1 MISLR
6 NVTKRFSSGSRLHAV
21 HRLSLEIAAGELVF
35 VTGPSGS
42 GKSTLLRLM
51 SFQEFPTEGE
61 VRVDGVSSRTI
72 TRREL
77 PAIRQRIGVVYQ
89 DFRLWRQWT
98 IGENVAMAARVAG
111 EFDPDALRARSQA
124 ALKQVGL
131 AHRARR
137 YPTELSG
144 GEQQRVAIARAL
156 IQKPVLLLADEPT
169 GNLDPEVGR
178 EIFELLRDVHFGGTS
193 VVIATHD
200 LPTVGRMGGRV
211 LRLEQGRLQG
221 ESSRVAS

>member
-6 NVTKRFSSGSRLHAV
+6 NVTKRFASGSRLHAV
-21 HRLSLEIAAGELVF
+21 HKLSLEVAAGELVF
-35 VTGPSGS
+35 VTGPSGA
-42 GKSTLLRLM
+42 GKSTLLRLL
-51 SFQEFPTEGE
+51 SFEEFPTEGE
-61 VRVDGVSSRTI
+61 VWVDGFSSRTI
-72 TRREL
+72 TRRQL
-77 PAIRQRIGVVYQ
+77 PRIRQRIGVVYQ

-111 EFDPDALRARSQA
+111 EFDPEARRGRTQA

-178 EIFELLRDVHFGGTS
+178 EIFALLRDVHFSGTS
-193 VVIATHD
+193 VMIATHD
-200 LPTVGRMGGRV
+200 LDAVGRLGGRTI
-211 LRLEQGRLQG
+211 RLEQGRLQ
-221 ESSRVAS
+221 ETSRVAS